1 MSYQFEILVGG
12 YPTMVNVQL
21 LDRGNYEVW
30 HGQDKLGVIYPDPES
45 SFYEWK
51 TRDVIAMDVLQQIGK
66 KIESLDKV
74 TKH

>member
-1 MSYQFEILVGG
+1 
-12 YPTMVNVQL
+12 MVNVQL

-30 HGQDKLGVIYPDPES
+30 HGRDKLGVIYPDPES

>member
-12 YPTMVNVQL
+12 NPTMINVQSL
-21 LDRGNYEVW
+21 ESGTYEVW

-45 SFYEWK
+45 SFSEWK

-66 KIESLDKV
+66 KIESLDSK
-74 TKH
+74 